1 MLSDLHPEASALVT
15 RVAAC
20 FILSFLTTGR
30 PGAPGEGRGLF
41 PPNLSCHLD
50 PDLLPSCQPFG
61 CLLDRKRRT
70 TPTPSPPPIPGG
82 TGVHRCAARLCLHE
96 AKTKT
101 LSCCLMQLQGNKH
114 KQRQNKSFQVR
125 CAPNSDSTNTSK
137 RNRFCRLRVLL
148 GPFFERGAETPMAA
162 LCQFEL

>member
-50 PDLLPSCQPFG
+50 PGLLPSCQPFG

-70 TPTPSPPPIPGG
+70 TPTPSPLLSPGAQG
-82 TGVHRCAARLCLHE
+82 YTGVQHACACMKQRQSMN
-96 AKTKT
+96 
-101 LSCCLMQLQGNKH
+101 SCCLMQLQANKH

-125 CAPNSDSTNTSK
+125 QAPNSDSANT
-137 RNRFCRLRVLL
+137 
-148 GPFFERGAETPMAA
+148 T
-162 LCQFEL
+162 

>member
-41 PPNLSCHLD
+41 PPYLSCHLK
-50 PDLLPSCQPFG
+50 PGLLPSCQPFG
-61 CLLDRKRRT
+61 CLLDRKRRI
-70 TPTPSPPPIPGG
+70 TPHPSPPPYPGAQG
-82 TGVHRCAARLCLHE
+82 YTGVQHACACMKQRQS
-96 AKTKT
+96 
-101 LSCCLMQLQGNKH
+101 LSSRCLMQLQGNKH

-125 CAPNSDSTNTSK
+125 CAPKCDSARSTKQT
-137 RNRFCRLRVLL
+137 
-148 GPFFERGAETPMAA
+148 
-162 LCQFEL
+162 

>member
-50 PDLLPSCQPFG
+50 PGLLPSCQPFG

-96 AKTKT
+96 AKTK
-101 LSCCLMQLQGNKH
+101 LPSCQPFGCLLDRKRRTTPTPSPPPIPGGTGVH
-114 KQRQNKSFQVR
+114 R
-125 CAPNSDSTNTSK
+125 CAARLCLHEAKTKHEQLLLDAIASK
-137 RNRFCRLRVLL
+137 
-148 GPFFERGAETPMAA
+148 
-162 LCQFEL
+162 